1 MGLKATT
8 IRVSPDLWELLER
21 EAARQ
26 QVSVA
31 QFVRDAAL
39 LRVGQ
44 LAGARGDGDGLMT
57 IEELAAR
64 STQGRRRF
72 SGHGDHDILADEERL
87 KALHRTGLV
96 DAPTDPALDRLTKL
110 AAKALDAPVAL
121 LTLVDKDRQVF
132 AAAYGLE
139 EPWASE
145 GETGLLHSLCQH
157 VVVSVEPF
165 VCTDAREHRLVHDNL
180 AIRDLNVISYAGVP
194 LTTEDGHTI
203 GSFCVIEHKPRR
215 WTSHEVE
222 VLADFA
228 ASVMAHVA
236 TLGGDRAGQHA
247 AAAHDRSLN

>member
-8 IRVSPDLWELLER
+8 IRVSPDLWELLEG

-26 QVSVA
+26 EVSVA

-44 LAGARGDGDGLMT
+44 LAGARGDRIAT
-57 IEELAAR
+57 VEELAAR

-72 SGHGDHDILADEERL
+72 SGNGEHDILADGERL

-121 LTLVDKDRQVF
+121 LTLVDKNRQIF

-139 EPWASE
+139 EPWASA
-145 GETGLLHSLCQH
+145 GETGLLHSFCQH
-157 VVVSVEPF
+157 VVVSVEPL

-194 LTTEDGHTI
+194 LTTDDGQTI
-203 GSFCVIEHKPRR
+203 GSFCVIDHKPRR
-215 WTSHEVE
+215 WTAHEVE
-222 VLADFA
+222 VLGDFA
-228 ASVMAHVA
+228 ASVMAHIS

-247 AAAHDRSLN
+247 AAAADGSGT

>member
-8 IRVSPDLWELLER
+8 IRVSPDLWELLAR

-26 QVSVA
+26 EVSVA

-44 LAGARGDGDGLMT
+44 LAGARGDDVMT

-64 STQGRRRF
+64 ATQGRRRF
-72 SGHGDHDILADEERL
+72 PGNGDHDVLGDAERL

-110 AAKALDAPVAL
+110 AAKALDTPVAL
-121 LTLVDKDRQVF
+121 LTLVDRDRQVF
-132 AAAYGLE
+132 AAAYGLD

-145 GETGLLHSLCQH
+145 GQTGLLHSFCQH
-157 VVVSVEPF
+157 VVVSVEPL
-165 VCTDAREHRLVHDNL
+165 VCSDAREHRLVHDNL

-203 GSFCVIEHKPRR
+203 GSFCVIDHKPRR
-215 WTSHEVE
+215 WSSHEVE
-222 VLADFA
+222 VLGDFA

-236 TLGGDRAGQHA
+236 TLGGDRAGQA
-247 AAAHDRSLN
+247 AARDGDGT

>member
-1 MGLKATT
+1 VGLKATT

-26 QVSVA
+26 EVSVA

-44 LAGARGDGDGLMT
+44 LAGVRGDGEGLVT
-57 IEELAAR
+57 VEELAAR

-72 SGHGDHDILADEERL
+72 SGSGDDGILAAEERL

-96 DAPTDPALDRLTKL
+96 DAPTDPALDRLAKL

-132 AAAYGLE
+132 AAAYGLD

-145 GETGLLHSLCQH
+145 GQTGLLHSLCQH
-157 VVVSVEPF
+157 VVVSVEPL

-194 LTTEDGHTI
+194 LTTEDGQTI

-222 VLADFA
+222 VLGDFA

-236 TLGGDRAGQHA
+236 TLGGDRSGRRA
-247 AAAHDRSLN
+247 AAARDGDSR

>member
-1 MGLKATT
+1 VGLKATT

-26 QVSVA
+26 EVSVA

-44 LAGARGDGDGLMT
+44 LAGARGDGEGLMT
-57 IEELAAR
+57 VEELAAR

-72 SGHGDHDILADEERL
+72 SGDRDNDILADEGRL
-87 KALHRTGLV
+87 RALHRTRLV
-96 DAPTDPALDRLTKL
+96 DSPTDPALQRLARL
-110 AAKALDAPVAL
+110 AARALDAPVAL

-145 GETGLLHSLCQH
+145 GETGLLHSFCQH
-157 VVVSVEPF
+157 VVVSVEPL

-203 GSFCVIEHKPRR
+203 GSFCVIEHRPRR

-236 TLGGDRAGQHA
+236 TLSGDRSGQHA
-247 AAAHDRSLN
+247 AAAEDGNHR